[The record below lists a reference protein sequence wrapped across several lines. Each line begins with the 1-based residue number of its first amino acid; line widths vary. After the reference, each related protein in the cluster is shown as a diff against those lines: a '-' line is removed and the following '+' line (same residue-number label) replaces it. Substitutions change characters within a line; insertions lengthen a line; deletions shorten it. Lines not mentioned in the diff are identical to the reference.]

1 MIKNIIFDM
10 GNVLLA
16 YTPHEFIKTVTDD
29 GEAAQAI
36 LKELFYGR
44 EWLQLDE
51 GSITEESAVESVSL
65 RLPHYSDLIRKA
77 MDNWHSDLTPIDG
90 MPEIVKKLK
99 SKNYGIYLL
108 SNTSIKF
115 FSYKDDVDMFRDFDG
130 FIISAREKKLK
141 PNREIYE
148 CICERFGLSPG
159 ECLFIDDLQPNI
171 TGALEAGLNAHL
183 FQGAGELAGYLEE
196 NNIL

>member
-16 YTPHEFIKTVTDD
+16 YTPQEFIKTVTDD
-29 GEAAQAI
+29 EEAARI
-36 LKELFYGR
+36 VLKELFYSR

-51 GSITEESAVESVSL
+51 GSITEACAVENVSL
-65 RLPHYSDLIRKA
+65 RIPQHTELVQKA

-90 MPEIVKKLK
+90 MPEIVTKLK
-99 SKNYGIYLL
+99 NKNYRVYLL

-115 FSYKDDVDMFRDFDG
+115 FSYKDNVDMFKHFDG
-130 FIISAREKKLK
+130 FVISAEEKLVK

-148 CICERFGLSPG
+148 CICKKFALTPE

-171 TGALEAGLNAHL
+171 DGALSAGLNAHL
-183 FQGAGELAGYLEE
+183 FKGAEELTLFLEDSD
-196 NNIL
+196 IL

>member
-16 YTPHEFIKTVTDD
+16 YTPQKFIKTVTDD
-29 GEAAQAI
+29 EEAARAV
-36 LKELFYGR
+36 LKELFYSS

-51 GSITEESAVESVSL
+51 GTITEEGAVKNVGL
-65 RLPHYSDLIRKA
+65 RIPQYAELVQKA

-90 MPEIVKKLK
+90 MPEIVKSLK
-99 SKNYGIYLL
+99 AKNYRIYLL

-115 FSYKDDVDMFRDFDG
+115 FSYKDKVDLFRYFDG
-130 FIISAREKKLK
+130 FVISAEEKLIK

-148 CICERFGLSPG
+148 CICKKFQLSPG

-171 TGALEAGLNAHL
+171 DGALSAGLNAHL
-183 FQGAGELAGYLEE
+183 FQGAEELNSFLAES
-196 NNIL
+196 NIL